1 MTRIIEA
8 VDLTTHFYTYEGVVK
23 ALDKVC
29 LRVDHGITFGLV
41 GESGCGK
48 SVTVRSMMRIIQE
61 PGRIEGGKVF
71 FTPKKGESVQ
81 AVDLLSKSEAWMQGL
96 RGNRIS
102 MIFQEP
108 NAALNPIMRVGD
120 QVAESFL
127 FHRKK
132 SMSQKILTDL
142 GRADTVVFP
151 GTRRI
156 QKALYAL
163 SAQTPK
169 ARILT
174 LSRRIPL
181 LRRWETRM
189 KKEAFR
195 RATEII
201 GRLGIA
207 DPDAVAKNYPH
218 NLSGGMKQ
226 RIVIAIAL
234 ACKPDLLIADEATSN
249 LDVTVQAQ
257 ILTLLKDLKKTEIS
271 SILMITHDLGVVAE
285 TCDRVG
291 VMYAGTLCEE
301 ADVKELFTDPKH
313 PYTIALLASVPQRHQ
328 EGELKTIDGTVP
340 NLVHPPSGCRFHP
353 RCPHVMPK
361 CRDEVPAFIPVGE
374 NHKVACHLYD
384 VFEHQGKSD
393 V

>member
-1 MTRIIEA
+1 MAKIIEA
-8 VDLTTHFYTYEGVVK
+8 IDLTTHFYTYEGVVK

-29 LRVDHGITFGLV
+29 ISVEHGTTFGLV

-61 PGRIEGGKVF
+61 PGKIEGGKVLF
-71 FTPKKGESVQ
+71 FAREGENEKTEE
-81 AVDLLSKSEAWMQGL
+81 LLSKSEAWMQGL
-96 RGNRIS
+96 RGDRIS

-120 QVAESFL
+120 QVAESFT
-127 FHRKK
+127 FHRKR
-132 SMSQKILTDL
+132 SMSKKILKDL
-142 GRADTVVFP
+142 ASPDTRVFP
-151 GTRRI
+151 GTRGLQR
-156 QKALYAL
+156 ALYTIASETPNAL
-163 SAQTPK
+163 LLK
-169 ARILT
+169 I
-174 LSRRIPL
+174 SRKVPL
-181 LRRWETRM
+181 LKRWEKRM
-189 KKEAFR
+189 KLEAFR

-201 GRLGIA
+201 GNLGIA
-207 DPDAVAKNYPH
+207 HPEEVARSYPH

-257 ILTLLKDLKKTEIS
+257 ILDLLKELKKTEIS

-301 ADVKELFTDPKH
+301 ADVRELFTDPKH
-313 PYTIALLASVPQRHQ
+313 PYTVALLASVPRFHQ
-328 EGELKTIDGTVP
+328 EGELKTIEGMVP
-340 NLVHPPSGCRFHP
+340 NLVHPLRAAGS
-353 RCPHVMPK
+353 
-361 CRDEVPAFIPVGE
+361 IPD
-374 NHKVACHLYD
+374 APM
-384 VFEHQGKSD
+384 
-393 V
+393 

>member
-1 MTRIIEA
+1 MAHENIIEA
-8 VDLTTHFYTYEGVVK
+8 KNLTTHFYTYEGVVK
-23 ALDKVC
+23 ALD
-29 LRVDHGITFGLV
+29 RVSLTIKKGITFGLV

-61 PGRIEGGKVF
+61 PGKIEGGQVRF
-71 FTPKKGESVQ
+71 FPDTDAMREGVE
-81 AVDLLSKSEAWMQGL
+81 LLSKSEAWMQEL
-96 RGNRIS
+96 RGDRIS

-120 QVAESFL
+120 QVAESFM
-127 FHRKK
+127 FHRRR
-132 SMSQKILTDL
+132 SMSKKILEDL
-142 GRADTVVFP
+142 ESTKTRVFP
-151 GTRRI
+151 GTRSL
-156 QKALYAL
+156 QKKLYAI
-163 SAQTPK
+163 SAKSPDAPVLRLAKQVP
-169 ARILT
+169 ILKH
-174 LSRRIPL
+174 
-181 LRRWETRM
+181 WQFRM

-207 DPDAVAKNYPH
+207 HPKEVAESYPH

-257 ILTLLKDLKKTEIS
+257 ILDLLKELKKTEIS

-301 ADVKELFTDPKH
+301 ADTQPLFKTPLH
-313 PYTIALLASVPQRHQ
+313 PYTQALLASVPKFHQ

-340 NLVHPPSGCRFHP
+340 NLVHPPLGCRFHP
-353 RCPHVMPK
+353 RCPYVMEICK
-361 CRDEVPAFIPVGE
+361 TQVPLLQEARP
-374 NHKVACHLYD
+374 NHRVACHLYD
-384 VFEHQGKSD
+384 AIS
-393 V
+393 